1 MMESIE
7 HLRNNRIG
15 FASWYTGIPF
25 SRYHVE
31 TDSILAHARMD
42 MEKFETD
49 KLLDTVYNK
58 HHEFVRKHGFY
69 PNSLFVNKY
78 DYRKLVSNTNFYHDY
93 TDTSN
98 IVEKFMD
105 MQIIRTI
112 DSEPYVG
119 FVI

>member
-1 MMESIE
+1 VSSDTQFIG
-7 HLRNNRIG
+7 NNLA
-15 FASWYTGIPF
+15 FASQYLDIPF
-25 SRYHVE
+25 RRYHEEV
-31 TDSILAHARMD
+31 DNILAHARMD

-69 PNSLFVNKY
+69 PNSLFVNQY

-105 MQIIRTI
+105 MKVIETI
-112 DSEPYVG
+112 GSEPYVG